1 MRWEAGE
8 REPRM
13 DEARKIAKALHTT
26 IAFLTGEGDNSD
38 VKLRVATPNS
48 VISLKQNGTIVLIGD
63 DDAPESNVSFL
74 RDFVYVPIMSP
85 RTPAC
90 CGLGNGLEEVPMEAD
105 GISLVECD
113 KLGFESRA
121 HKLGTA
127 VSRLAEHAR
136 ATSDENAAALIL
148 ECAPRARDNI
158 SAYLIAAVE
167 KGASPSV
174 AALERARNAIECSK
188 KVRERIQDT
197 ILWRDWIKAVEA
209 FGIRVPKSS
218 EEGAEAA
225 QAQLLERL
233 VRFTG

>member
-1 MRWEAGE
+1 MKNLGDKIKKTRTERKITIDDLADAAGVSAATVMRWEAGE

-121 HKLGTA
+121 HKLPTDRYWRFSWFFFWGGLTY
-127 VSRLAEHAR
+127 AR
-136 ATSDENAAALIL
+136 H
-148 ECAPRARDNI
+148 
-158 SAYLIAAVE
+158 
-167 KGASPSV
+167 
-174 AALERARNAIECSK
+174 
-188 KVRERIQDT
+188 
-197 ILWRDWIKAVEA
+197 
-209 FGIRVPKSS
+209 RV
-218 EEGAEAA
+218 
-225 QAQLLERL
+225 
-233 VRFTG
+233 